1 MQTEDVTPTELI
13 TPTTPVTSKTVAD
26 DDIVVWVKAAMAAAD
41 DKLGQETSAY
51 MVGDI
56 IGITE
61 WFVITSGKNDRQVRA
76 ITDYIEQVLTESGG
90 PKPIRIEGLNSAS
103 WVLMDYGFFVVHVF
117 DEETRAYYELERLW
131 KDVPRMERP
140 AA

>member
-1 MQTEDVTPTELI
+1 MQSEEAITKPI
-13 TPTTPVTSKTVAD
+13 TPAPPVTSKTVAD
-26 DDIVVWVKAAMAAAD
+26 DDIIVWVQAAMEAAD
-41 DKLGQETSAY
+41 DKLGQKTSAY

-76 ITDYIEQVLTESGG
+76 ITENIEQVLTDRGG
-90 PKPIRIEGLNSAS
+90 PKPLRIEGASSAS
-103 WVLMDYGFFVVHVF
+103 WVLMDYGFFVVHIF

-131 KDVPRMERP
+131 KDVPRMDLP